1 MKYIKNLLI
10 WYILLA
16 GGSLLVS
23 CGDDNIVTKGNPIE
37 NPDPEPDPEAGLRVV
52 NKVKYRPYNYM
63 MWDNWYIVKEDSIH
77 LFHLQGIVNG
87 VSYSRDTNL
96 RGFGHAA
103 SGDLL
108 HWNEK
113 PEVLSLY
120 DKSLDNEADFR
131 YTGCTVEH
139 QGQYYTFYT
148 MRKWAGQRIGVALSD
163 DLYTWK
169 EYEGN
174 PVIVPDGRWFITSPV
189 IHQRAAAMQTGIEWT
204 AGIWWW
210 LRISPEEA
218 FTVTLFLLPIC
229 LD

>member
-1 MKYIKNLLI
+1 M
-10 WYILLA
+10 
-16 GGSLLVS
+16 V
-23 CGDDNIVTKGNPIE
+23 
-37 NPDPEPDPEAGLRVV
+37 
-52 NKVKYRPYNYM
+52 
-63 MWDNWYIVKEDSIH
+63 
-77 LFHLQGIVNG
+77 F
-87 VSYSRDTNL
+87 YSRDTNL

-131 YTGCTVEH
+131 LYRMHGRTP
-139 QGQYYTFYT
+139 GQYYTFYT

-174 PVIVPDGRWFITSPV
+174 PVIVPDGRWFIT
-189 IHQRAAAMQTGIEWT
+189 
-204 AGIWWW
+204 
-210 LRISPEEA
+210 
-218 FTVTLFLLPIC
+218 LLQ
-229 LD
+229 

>member
-37 NPDPEPDPEAGLRVV
+37 NPDPGPDPEAGLRVV

-174 PVIVPDGRWFITSPV
+174 PVIVPDGRWFITFSSNSS
-189 IHQRAAAMQTGIEWT
+189 TGSSYANWD
-204 AGIWWW
+204 
-210 LRISPEEA
+210 R
-218 FTVTLFLLPIC
+218 V
-229 LD
+229 D